1 MPSGKTR
8 FGDNARE
15 VLALVHKLL
24 PYMWDGPMYAVQA
37 DFADDESFVLRPF
50 GPAARIRP
58 KLCVYKDCEYGWIFS
73 EIR

>member
-37 DFADDESFVLRPF
+37 DFA
-50 GPAARIRP
+50 ARSQSGRH
-58 KLCVYKDCEYGWIFS
+58 
-73 EIR
+73 